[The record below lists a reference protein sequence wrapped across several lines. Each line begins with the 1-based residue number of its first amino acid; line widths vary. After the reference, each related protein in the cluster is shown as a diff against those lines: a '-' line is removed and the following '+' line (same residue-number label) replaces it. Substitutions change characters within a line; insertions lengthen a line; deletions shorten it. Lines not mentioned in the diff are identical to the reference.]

1 MKGAGGGRS
10 TPGGCNN
17 FWTFLLRR
25 EIPERMILGDNSAGH
40 CFALRD
46 LALIALFP
54 VSHNYVTEC
63 MLQVKVLLK
72 LV

>member
-1 MKGAGGGRS
+1 
-10 TPGGCNN
+10 
-17 FWTFLLRR
+17 
-25 EIPERMILGDNSAGH
+25 MILGDNSAGH